1 MKILDFC
8 IDAGYFVF
16 DGRIFRQL
24 DGVAMGSPL
33 GPIAA
38 DIIMQKVLNDVLE
51 MSPLR
56 IDFVIKYVDDL
67 LIAVHSEDKHLLT
80 EAFGSI
86 HDRIKFTIE
95 LEQEGKLPYLDLN
108 IHRDRENKLS
118 TSWYTKPS
126 SSQRLLNYNSRH
138 PRYTIV
144 NVARNLI
151 RRSRMLTTNPHENAD
166 NQVANILRKNDF
178 PEGVIERLMRQGG
191 RPDTRGT
198 VALADQMEFFHTLT
212 YIRGVSE
219 KLQRKIMRA
228 TGIRV
233 AFKPPRKVAEFFSHV
248 KEPVPMDRRCDVVY
262 TVQYSL

>member
-1 MKILDFC
+1 MDLSDYTPNGAPVLYAPLIH
-8 IDAGYFVF
+8 AG
-16 DGRIFRQL
+16 GQL

-178 PEGVIERLMRQGG
+178 PEGKGM
-191 RPDTRGT
+191 
-198 VALADQMEFFHTLT
+198 F
-212 YIRGVSE
+212 
-219 KLQRKIMRA
+219 
-228 TGIRV
+228 
-233 AFKPPRKVAEFFSHV
+233 
-248 KEPVPMDRRCDVVY
+248 
-262 TVQYSL
+262 